1 MSELSKL
8 DEVPKPLS
16 LEDKISNKDLEF
28 CFQGERFVFHEEKY
42 LSFAA
47 AKFKGN
53 QIKVFQFQVD
63 NCQIVSHQQIATFEA
78 ESRQGYCVPLSCV
91 SQHLLL

>member
-8 DEVPKPLS
+8 DEAPKRLS
-16 LEDKISNKDLEF
+16 LEDKIRNKDLEF
-28 CFQGERFVFHEEKY
+28 YFQGERFVLHEEKC
-42 LSFAA
+42 LSFAF

-63 NCQIVSHQQIATFEA
+63 NCQIVSHEEIASF
-78 ESRQGYCVPLSCV
+78 
-91 SQHLLL
+91 

>member
-8 DEVPKPLS
+8 DEPPKPLS
-16 LEDKISNKDLEF
+16 LEDKISNEDLELY
-28 CFQGERFVFHEEKY
+28 FQGERFVLHEEKY

-53 QIKVFQFQVD
+53 QIKVFKFQVD
-63 NCQIVSHQQIATFEA
+63 NSQIVSHQLIATLEGSLNKYYVF
-78 ESRQGYCVPLSCV
+78 L
-91 SQHLLL
+91 